1 MLARVGPLR
10 RRWRPPAACAVVL
23 VVAWALR
30 AALPGPGAA
39 VAGSAAP
46 DTIRIAL
53 VDRARGVELRGTDI
67 AVAPGPAGACAGPC
81 ESWRTDAVRGGVAGD
96 GIELDGRHAASFRL
110 QSDSPIRLNGR
121 EYQSPIDLVRNGDGL
136 AVVNEVPLEEY
147 VVGVLRAET
156 FERFP
161 MEALRAQAIAARTYA
176 AYHRL
181 LGEGKPFHIIASTA
195 HQQFFGRVPPG
206 SPMWDAVSAT
216 AGQVLRWEGEVFPAF
231 YHADSGGFTEE
242 PRNVFT
248 SSNMPALKSIRCEFS
263 TTSPHFYWNLDVKL
277 AEMGDLLRRQG
288 LDVGTVRAVEVAERT
303 PSLRAITVS
312 VRGSRGIVR
321 LRGNDFRRMI
331 GYDTLKS
338 TLFAVA
344 VDRGIAHFTGR
355 GYGHGVGMCQWGA
368 KGMAEQGYTA
378 AQIVSFYYP
387 GAVLGTL
394 AAP

>member
-1 MLARVGPLR
+1 VILPVRADDIR
-10 RRWRPPAACAVVL
+10 RRWRPAVACAALLIVAGALRIAIPAPAAM
-23 VVAWALR
+23 
-30 AALPGPGAA
+30 PG
-39 VAGSAAP
+39 
-46 DTIRIAL
+46 TIRVAL
-53 VDRARGVELRGTDI
+53 IERARTVELRGTDI
-67 AVAPGPAGACAGPC
+67 EVASWPPGACTAC
-81 ESWRTDAVRGGVAGD
+81 EREPWRTDTVRAAMNGDAVE
-96 GIELDGRHAASFRL
+96 IDGRPAASFRL
-110 QSDSPIRLNGR
+110 VSAAPIRLNGR
-121 EYQSPIDLVRNGDGL
+121 DYQSPIELVRNGDGM
-136 AVVNEVPLEEY
+136 AVVNEVALEEY

-156 FERFP
+156 PERFP
-161 MEALRAQAIAARTYA
+161 AEALRAQAIAARTYA

-231 YHADSGGFTEE
+231 YHAESGGYTED
-242 PRNVFT
+242 PRNVFA
-248 SSNMPALKSIRCEFS
+248 SANMPALKAVRCEFS
-263 TTSPHFYWNLDVKL
+263 ANSPHFYWNLDLKL
-277 AEMGDLLRRQG
+277 ADLAEILRRQG
-288 LDVGTVRAVEVAERT
+288 LAVGTVRGIEVIERT

-312 VRGSRGIVR
+312 VRGSHGIVR
-321 LRGNDFRRMI
+321 LRGNDFRRMV

-344 VDRGIAHFTGR
+344 VDRGTAHFSGR

-368 KGMAEQGYTA
+368 KGMAEHGYTA
-378 AQIVSFYYP
+378 GQIVNFYYP

>member
-1 MLARVGPLR
+1 VSLLARAGCLR
-10 RRWRPPAACAVVL
+10 RRWRPPATCVAL
-23 VVAWALR
+23 VVIVWALR
-30 AALPGPGAA
+30 AALPAPAA
-39 VAGSAAP
+39 VPG
-46 DTIRIAL
+46 TIRIAL
-53 VDRARGVELRGTDI
+53 VERVRGVELRGTDI
-67 AVAPGPAGACAGPC
+67 DVAAWPPGACAGCSMEP
-81 ESWRTDAVRGGVAGD
+81 WRTDGVRGAVVGD
-96 GIELDGRHAASFRL
+96 VIEIDGKQAASFRL
-110 QSDSPIRLNGR
+110 QSEGPIRLGGR

-161 MEALRAQAIAARTYA
+161 VEALRAQAIAARTYA

-242 PRNVFT
+242 PRNVFA
-248 SSNMPALKSIRCEFS
+248 SSNMPALKSVRCEFS
-263 TTSPHFYWNLDVKL
+263 TSSPHFYWNLDLKL
-277 AEMGDLLRRQG
+277 SEMADLLRRQG
-288 LDVGTVRAVEVAERT
+288 FDVGTVRAVEVTERA
-303 PSLRAITVS
+303 PSLRAITVA
-312 VRGSRGIVR
+312 VRGSHGIVR
-321 LRGNDFRRMI
+321 LRGNDFRRMV
-331 GYDTLKS
+331 GYETLKS

-344 VDRGIAHFTGR
+344 VDRGTAHFSGR

-394 AAP
+394 AVP